1 MSIFTFEKRPIK
13 KSDAVSLIEG
23 IVKDRYYG
31 VDKDFLVNQQVLNM
45 LKKFANIMYVYEI
58 SKDKKFC
65 KVRTQKTHGKKYEM
79 FIPCDLFN
87 IIKVPKMND
96 VVQWMYDNQP
106 VAYPE
111 QWRAFPT
118 AIQSIS
124 RHIVKTFQTNLKAIY
139 LINKYCNHL
148 HFNNDK
154 YEVLMFYKTIVQQ
167 LKLKYYDRYAKFNQQ
182 TIRKSFIDTCLKLD
196 PTWHRLDAIAL
207 YDMNNRNVF
216 ADDEYISNADRLEWY
231 KNPNK
236 EFKAENTKE
245 KKEELLKLIA
255 ENEAKN
261 NALKVRND
269 TRFLKE
275 INQNVIDELELT
287 IFNVKTL
294 PNRNQ
299 ILFIFIDKDNNKR
312 FFVDNF
318 NFIFYVSNKTNII
331 ENDYL
336 TKYDESTHI
345 PFIIQNYE
353 VLKHLKFAVN
363 DNYKRF
369 MKKGKF

>member
-1 MSIFTFEKRPIK
+1 
-13 KSDAVSLIEG
+13 
-23 IVKDRYYG
+23 
-31 VDKDFLVNQQVLNM
+31 
-45 LKKFANIMYVYEI
+45 
-58 SKDKKFC
+58 
-65 KVRTQKTHGKKYEM
+65 
-79 FIPCDLFN
+79 
-87 IIKVPKMND
+87 
-96 VVQWMYDNQP
+96 
-106 VAYPE
+106 
-111 QWRAFPT
+111 
-118 AIQSIS
+118 
-124 RHIVKTFQTNLKAIY
+124 
-139 LINKYCNHL
+139 
-148 HFNNDK
+148 
-154 YEVLMFYKTIVQQ
+154 
-167 LKLKYYDRYAKFNQQ
+167 
-182 TIRKSFIDTCLKLD
+182 
-196 PTWHRLDAIAL
+196 
-207 YDMNNRNVF
+207 
-216 ADDEYISNADRLEWY
+216 
-231 KNPNK
+231 
-236 EFKAENTKE
+236 
-245 KKEELLKLIA
+245 LLKLIA

-275 INQNVIDELELT
+275 LNQNVIDELELT

-312 FFVDNF
+312 FFVDDF